1 MVAMHLRFLHYIHN
15 IVLTKDIK
23 PVKKAIVNELDEE
36 DQNKNITLGI
46 PLEGISSSK
55 FIKSAE
61 EMQKELKEIEDLI
74 ENTKQ
79 AQQQNKISADNW
91 CVPFGKY
98 KKLLGKSV
106 LNIVGTDK
114 KGNSTPTGRQ
124 YLAWMLNLDYLHQK
138 DKIIISQLL
147 S

>member
-1 MVAMHLRFLHYIHN
+1 MSTQ
-15 IVLTKDIK
+15 TKVK
-23 PVKKAIVNELDEE
+23 KTVKKATVNELDEE
-36 DQNKNITLGI
+36 EQCKDIVKLNI

-55 FIKSAE
+55 FPPVE
-61 EMQKELKEIEDLI
+61 EMQKGLQDIEDLI

-79 AQQQNKISADNW
+79 AQQQNKITMDNW

-98 KKLLGKSV
+98 KKLRGKSV

-114 KGNSTPTGRQ
+114 KGNSIPIGKQ

-138 DKIIISQLL
+138 DKIIISRLL
-147 S
+147 SQ

>member
-1 MVAMHLRFLHYIHN
+1 MSTQTQ
-15 IVLTKDIK
+15 TK
-23 PVKKAIVNELDEE
+23 VKKPLKKATVNELDEE
-36 DQNKNITLGI
+36 EQCKDIVKLNI

-55 FIKSAE
+55 FPPVE
-61 EMQKELKEIEDLI
+61 EMQKGLQDIEDLI

-79 AQQQNKISADNW
+79 AQQQNKITADNW

-147 S
+147 SQ